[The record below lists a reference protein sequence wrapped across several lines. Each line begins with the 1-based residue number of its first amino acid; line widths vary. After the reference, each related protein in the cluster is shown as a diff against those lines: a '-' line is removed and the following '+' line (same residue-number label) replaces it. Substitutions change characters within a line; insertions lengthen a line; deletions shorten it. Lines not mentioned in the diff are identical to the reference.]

1 MVLKIDVFTSVFCRH
16 SPRAVNLMK
25 RLAPDF
31 KGSLEWNE
39 VSIETREGKE
49 KARTIGIE
57 SVPTIVIDGKIVFI
71 GTPQKSE
78 LASEITKRL

>member
-25 RLAPDF
+25 RLAPGF

-39 VSIETREGKE
+39 ISIETSEGKE
-49 KARTIGIE
+49 KAKIIGID
-57 SVPTIVIDGKIVFI
+57 SVPTIVIDGKIVFV
-71 GTPQKSE
+71 GTPEKSE
-78 LASEITKRL
+78 LVSEITKRL

>member
-16 SPRAVNLMK
+16 SPGTVNLMK

-39 VSIETREGKE
+39 ISIETREGKE
-49 KARTIGIE
+49 KAKAIGVD
-57 SVPTIVIDGKIVFI
+57 SVPTIVIDGRIAFI
-71 GTPQKSE
+71 GTPKRDE
-78 LASEITKRL
+78 LVQEITKRL

>member
-1 MVLKIDVFTSVFCRH
+1 MVLKIDVFTSIFCRH

-31 KGSLEWNE
+31 KGNLEWNE

-49 KARTIGIE
+49 KAKTMGID
-57 SVPTIVIDGKIVFI
+57 SVPTIVIDGKIAFI